1 MEWCFIFGSSRWLH
15 RRAEKHLAER
25 SDITLLGLTDD
36 MADKMAWADVVVTK
50 AGGLSLAESFALG
63 RPVLILRRG
72 AGQEAANTDIVLQN
86 SAGILVNSA
95 EHLLQT
101 VASFAQNRETLA
113 DLSCGAAALG
123 RPNAANSI
131 AAWVQA
137 AGPR

>member
-1 MEWCFIFGSSRWLH
+1 
-15 RRAEKHLAER
+15 
-25 SDITLLGLTDD
+25 
-36 MADKMAWADVVVTK
+36 MAWADVVVTK

-101 VASFAQNRETLA
+101 VAGFAQNREALA

-137 AGPR
+137 AGTR